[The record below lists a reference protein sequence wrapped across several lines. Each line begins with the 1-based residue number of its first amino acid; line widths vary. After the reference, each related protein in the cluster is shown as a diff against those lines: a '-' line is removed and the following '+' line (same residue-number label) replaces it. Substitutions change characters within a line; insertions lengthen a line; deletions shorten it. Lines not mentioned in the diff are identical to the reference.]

1 MYLKIQKKANAIILF
16 AFIALAAILYGV
28 ARLISEHT
36 EFGIIITILCFI
48 CIILLIHLLV
58 YTLIRNLE
66 NILIFKMIG
75 RKQIALAKVKKGEF
89 YKTSRDPFFFKHE
102 IYKFEA
108 EVYTQNG
115 ETKTLTLYED
125 VKSTDFSAL
134 PGYLYVTYGGN
145 GKNVGIVPTFYI
157 YLKPIL
163 KDNVQNYEK
172 LNKPRYVEVIKHKGM
187 TINSF
192 KKKK

>member
-75 RKQIALAKVKKGEF
+75 RKQIALAKVKIGEY

-163 KDNVQNYEK
+163 KDIVQNYEK
-172 LNKPRYVEVIKHKGM
+172 LYKPRYVEVIKHKGM
-187 TINSF
+187 TNNSF